1 VAFSATGTNAAKSSV
16 ATFAKAGA
24 YTLTATITD
33 AGGLTVSSAVNVTV
47 AQTLTSVVVSPA
59 VATVIAGASQQF
71 VATAIDQ
78 FGNPLAIQPPFT
90 WSATGGGTITSGG
103 LFTAP
108 ASGATST
115 VSVSTPGTS
124 TPGTVA
130 SPITGSAVVTT
141 TVDEV
146 VGVAAGQT
154 TTDAGGRTGSRA
166 VIKRGDG
173 VLVLNGGNT
182 HSGGTI
188 VEAGELVIR
197 NVAALGSGR
206 LEVWPGAC
214 VTLDVGFGEVVL
226 SALIMDPLGRIEF
239 GTGRLSIAAAG
250 IAEAAVRQMLILG
263 RNDGAWDG
271 TAGFTSR
278 AAGPGRGRA
287 LGYAVTPSAITIAYA
302 AEGDGNL
309 DGIVD
314 LLDVGGMSAGLEPI
328 EPLGAAWY
336 SGDYNYDGFVDVLDI
351 FDFLSTGLFDQGSYL
366 TASEAAFAI
375 FGAE

>member
-1 VAFSATGTNAAKSSV
+1 
-16 ATFAKAGA
+16 
-24 YTLTATITD
+24 
-33 AGGLTVSSAVNVTV
+33 
-47 AQTLTSVVVSPA
+47 
-59 VATVIAGASQQF
+59 
-71 VATAIDQ
+71 
-78 FGNPLAIQPPFT
+78 
-90 WSATGGGTITSGG
+90 
-103 LFTAP
+103 
-108 ASGATST
+108 
-115 VSVSTPGTS
+115 
-124 TPGTVA
+124 
-130 SPITGSAVVTT
+130 
-141 TVDEV
+141 
-146 VGVAAGQT
+146 
-154 TTDAGGRTGSRA
+154 
-166 VIKRGDG
+166 
-173 VLVLNGGNT
+173 
-182 HSGGTI
+182 
-188 VEAGELVIR
+188 
-197 NVAALGSGR
+197 
-206 LEVWPGAC
+206 VWPGAC

-226 SALIMDPLGRIEF
+226 SALIMDPLGRIDL

-250 IAEAAVRQMLILG
+250 IAEAAVRQLLILG

-271 TAGFTSR
+271 MAGFTSR

-287 LGYAVTPSAITIAYA
+287 LGYVVTPNAITIAYA